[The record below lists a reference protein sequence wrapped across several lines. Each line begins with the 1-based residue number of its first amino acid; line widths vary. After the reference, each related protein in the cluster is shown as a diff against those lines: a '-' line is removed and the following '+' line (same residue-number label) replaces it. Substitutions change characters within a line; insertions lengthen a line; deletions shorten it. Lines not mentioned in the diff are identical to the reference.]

1 MANCPKCK
9 DPIEQGETFC
19 GKCGEQLGKPVVS
32 SPTPAGKT
40 SAGVTATQPPK
51 KKKKTWLYLLL
62 GCLGLSVIGGII
74 VIIMFFAGAF
84 GFKSYQIK
92 DYVTAVK
99 PDFEQVKTDVAALDS
114 NLTHKSDA
122 VTEKEIEVET
132 EKWKKELT
140 NTTKTKQDA
149 ETAKSEVE
157 SIKVPSDVSGLNE
170 KLKSCYSDLIPG
182 LTKREKFEKYFI
194 ADQEIGDRLV
204 RASSFSDDA
213 TDMNQIINE
222 FQQFKFN
229 LDQAIADFEKVETPE
244 ELEKIHDTDIKS
256 LKQVSSAISD
266 MVLALQR
273 WDDIGFNSSYNRFVD
288 VLDDYD
294 KRSKKQSKEIL
305 DPEFKKLNK
314 VITDFNSKK
323 DSIEDEFSGLV
334 AEYNI
339 K

>member
-1 MANCPKCK
+1 MSNCPKCK

-19 GKCGEQLGKPVVS
+19 GKCGESLTPESVQAK
-32 SPTPAGKT
+32 TPAST
-40 SAGVTATQPPK
+40 PPAAAPSAAAPP

-62 GCLGLSVIGGII
+62 GCLGVSVIGGII
-74 VIIMFFAGAF
+74 VIIMFFAGAL
-84 GFKSYQIK
+84 GFKSWQIK
-92 DYVTAVK
+92 DYVEAIK
-99 PDFEQVKTDVAALDS
+99 PDFEQVKTDVAALDA
-114 NLTHKSDA
+114 NLTYKSDA
-122 VTEKEIEVET
+122 ETDKEIEAEL

-140 NTTKTKQDA
+140 NTTKAKQDA
-149 ETAKSEVE
+149 EAARSEVE
-157 SIKVPSDVSGLNE
+157 SIKVPGDVSGLNE
-170 KLKSCYSDLIPG
+170 KLKSCYGDLIPG

-229 LDQAIADFEKVETPE
+229 LDQAIADFETVETPK

-256 LKQVSSAISD
+256 LKQVSSAIGD

-273 WDDIGFNSSYNRFVD
+273 WDDIGFNSSYNRFIS
-288 VLDDYD
+288 VLDEYD

-305 DPEFKKLNK
+305 DPEFKKLNST
-314 VITDFNSKK
+314 ITDFNTKK
-323 DSIEDEFSGLV
+323 DGIEDEIAGLV